1 MLSSLAADEKPSAT
15 ATTKCTCSV
24 NLGLE
29 SIEIRWLLDIFMVL
43 VRKLPCDDMVWRQN
57 TRGIIVSNEV
67 ANSSILFVILPCL
80 LSPKRSVLIHDTVI
94 GRCNGILKV
103 PMCLWI
109 LF

>member
-43 VRKLPCDDMVWRQN
+43 VRKLPYYQYLMVRRQN
-57 TRGIIVSNEV
+57 TRGIIVSMRWLTL
-67 ANSSILFVILPCL
+67 AFYLLSSLACCL
-80 LSPKRSVLIHDTVI
+80 LKEVS
-94 GRCNGILKV
+94 
-103 PMCLWI
+103 
-109 LF
+109 